1 MNAESTPAT
10 AACPPPPPAAPAP
23 APSLPIPDLLKT
35 PERLAQTI
43 ALGRGLREH
52 AQHYLLSALA
62 GYGAFGLS
70 VGLFGGTT
78 AGVMAMGKVPLVA
91 LAAFALCMPSL
102 YVFSCIGGTALSAA
116 QLAVIGMACLAMTA
130 LLLAALAPV
139 VWLFA
144 MSTSAPGF
152 MVVLALAAWAIGMLF
167 TSRFVGHLRRV
178 APLRQTGGIRVW
190 LLLLTLTAMQMITT
204 LRPILQEPRAGW
216 RTPEKKFF
224 VAHFLSCF
232 DTQPHR

>member
-1 MNAESTPAT
+1 MRRALLAHGQHFLL
-10 AACPPPPPAAPAP
+10 AA
-23 APSLPIPDLLKT
+23 LT
-35 PERLAQTI
+35 
-43 ALGRGLREH
+43 
-52 AQHYLLSALA
+52 

-78 AGVMAMGKVPLVA
+78 AGLMAMGKIPLVA

-102 YVFSCIGGTALSAA
+102 YVFSCIGGTVLSAA
-116 QLAVIGMACLAMTA
+116 QLVVIGMACLAMSA

-144 MSTSAPGF
+144 MSTSSPGF
-152 MVVLALAAWAIGMLF
+152 IVVLALAAWAIGMLF
-167 TSRFVGHLRRV
+167 TTRFVGHLRHV

-190 LLLLTLTAMQMITT
+190 LLLLTLTALQMITT
-204 LRPILQEPRAGW
+204 LRPILQQPRSGW

-224 VAHFLSCF
+224 IAHFLSCF
-232 DTQPHR
+232 DSQPHR